1 MKDWCSE
8 AHLIH
13 VVCHVHGNKTYF
25 FETTTN
31 KLGSYWMATVT
42 NFLIHNSYR
51 YCILHTLQYDS
62 CTLHRRVWNFTHS
75 HIQYSEHWYPLLP
88 WGEVQPHVWNHGRWL
103 PSEERHQSVWE
114 WSNRERLMMPTL
126 HRYLFTSPTSH
137 FTYISFHV
145 HLISPTSHFT
155 YISFHLHLISPTSHF
170 IYVIDITLGS
180 YWIRSLGY
188 ASASNSITPS
198 CISCNLNSL

>member
-8 AHLIH
+8 AHLIY
-13 VVCHVHGNKTYF
+13 VVCLVHGNETYF

-51 YCILHTLQYDS
+51 YYMLHTLQYDS

-88 WGEVQPHVWNHGRWL
+88 WGDVQPYVRNHGRWL
-103 PSEERHQSVWE
+103 PSEERHQTEWE
-114 WSNRERLMMPTL
+114 WSNRERLMMPIPRSTDIFSLRL
-126 HRYLFTSPTSH
+126 HLISCTSHFTYISLRLHLTSPTSH
-137 FTYISFHV
+137 FTYISLRL
-145 HLISPTSHFT
+145 HLTSPTSHFA
-155 YISFHLHLISPTSHF
+155 YISISFHLHLISS
-170 IYVIDITLGS
+170 TLH
-180 YWIRSLGY
+180 LG
-188 ASASNSITPS
+188 
-198 CISCNLNSL
+198 L